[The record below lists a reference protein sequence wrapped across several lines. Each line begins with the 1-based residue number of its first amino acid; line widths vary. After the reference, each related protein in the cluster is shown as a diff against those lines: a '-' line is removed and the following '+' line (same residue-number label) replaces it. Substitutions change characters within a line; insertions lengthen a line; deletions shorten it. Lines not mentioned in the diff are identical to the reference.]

1 MTSPTAPRQLKI
13 LLAEDNPVNQKV
25 ATRLLGRLGYNAV
38 VVNNG
43 REAVEAVRR
52 EPYDVVF
59 LDVQMPEMDGLTAAG
74 LIKAEFATKPP
85 YLIAMTA
92 NAMQGDREECLKAG
106 MDDYVSKPIR
116 LEDLQSALERASH
129 ASLAETGS

>member
-1 MTSPTAPRQLKI
+1 
-13 LLAEDNPVNQKV
+13 
-25 ATRLLGRLGYNAV
+25 V